1 MMNKNNIIRLGF
13 ASLSFVIAIMSI
25 IIDLK
30 YDYHISFSKESG
42 FYNDEFELEILG
54 GGRNNIYYTLDGS
67 PPTTDDFLYED
78 NNPIFI
84 ADTSC
89 NENVYS
95 TRTDVSAAFQED
107 LVDKYSNENPGYTI
121 PDHNVDKCNVVRAA
135 VFDDNGEC
143 LDSITGVFFIGFE
156 NKTGYDGIYTA
167 SIITDPC
174 NLFSYETGIYITG
187 ETFDNYKET
196 SLGTAEDWATPY
208 WEQWS
213 SNYSNRGIEWE
224 REAVVTVFDESRK
237 NILSEKCGIRIQG
250 GGSRGKL
257 PKSIGCYARE
267 LYGGSKEFRVDLFD
281 ENFYP
286 HKFVF
291 FSGGDDNV
299 FKIKD
304 YMVNA
309 MGDELG
315 FATMDFIPCT
325 LFLDGEYWGVYYMIE
340 NYNSDY
346 ISDHYG
352 VKKDNVI
359 MMKNWEVAEG
369 ESVDYDLFYNMRS
382 FVLDN
387 DMAIKENY
395 EEACNL
401 IDIES
406 FIDYYATQ
414 IYIARG
420 GDWPGGNWAMW
431 RTREDDGSAY
441 GDCRW
446 RWMLFDVNSTG
457 MYANWTYSDTLARV
471 LEEDPLFYSL
481 YLNEDFRIKF
491 AERILYIGKEIF
503 SYERCEKFLDDY
515 TRIMKD
521 SIEKSSL
528 RFYNDEKSDEFDDN
542 VENIRFFFLNRY
554 DAIWELLKN
563 NMGEAW
569 LNKNMVYK

>member
-1 MMNKNNIIRLGF
+1 M
-13 ASLSFVIAIMSI
+13 
-25 IIDLK
+25 
-30 YDYHISFSKESG
+30 
-42 FYNDEFELEILG
+42 
-54 GGRNNIYYTLDGS
+54 
-67 PPTTDDFLYED
+67 
-78 NNPIFI
+78 
-84 ADTSC
+84 
-89 NENVYS
+89 
-95 TRTDVSAAFQED
+95 AFQEE
-107 LVDKYSNENPGYTI
+107 LVDKYSNGNPGYTI

-135 VFDDNGEC
+135 VIDGNGKC
-143 LDSITGVFFIGFE
+143 LDLITGVYFIGFE
-156 NKTGYDGIYTA
+156 NKAGYDGVYMA

-174 NLFSYETGIYITG
+174 NLFDYKTGIYVTG

-224 REAVVTVFDESRK
+224 REAVITVFDGSRK

-281 ENFYP
+281 GNFYP
-286 HKFVF
+286 HKFVL

-352 VKKDNVI
+352 VRKDNVI

-382 FVLDN
+382 FILDN
-387 DMAIKENY
+387 DMAMKENY

-420 GDWPGGNWAMW
+420 GDWPDQNWAMW
-431 RTREDDGSAY
+431 RSRNDDGSVY

-457 MYANWTYSDTLARV
+457 MYANWTYSDTLAYV
-471 LEEDPLFYSL
+471 LGKDPLFYSL
-481 YLNEDFRIKF
+481 YMNEDFRIKF

-503 SYERCEKFLDDY
+503 SDEKCENFLNDY
-515 TRIMKD
+515 SKIMKAP
-521 SIEKSSL
+521 IEKSSL
-528 RFYNDEKSDEFDDN
+528 RFYNDEKSGEFD
-542 VENIRFFFLNRY
+542 ENIENISFFFTNRY
-554 DAIWELLKN
+554 DAIWEFLKR

-569 LNKNMVYK
+569 LDKNDLMVDGKMKL